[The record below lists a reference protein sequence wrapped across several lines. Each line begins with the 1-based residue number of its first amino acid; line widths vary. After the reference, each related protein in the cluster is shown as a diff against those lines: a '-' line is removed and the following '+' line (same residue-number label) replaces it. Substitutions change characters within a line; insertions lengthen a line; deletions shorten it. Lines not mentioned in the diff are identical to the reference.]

1 MSLMFKAD
9 LVAAPLRHERRGER
23 RELRAPAQC
32 RRGSV
37 RETVVVLDLS
47 PSGARLRAVSPL
59 RTGHSVWLK
68 LPGLEAKET
77 RVVWTRG
84 FESGCEFLQP
94 LHPAVFDSLVQ
105 REARVRT
112 R

>member
-1 MSLMFKAD
+1 MPLMFEAD
-9 LVAAPLRHERRGER
+9 LVAAPLRRARRGER
-23 RELRAPAQC
+23 RVLRAPAQC
-32 RRGSV
+32 RRGSM

-59 RTGHSVWLK
+59 RTGHSIWLK

-84 FESGCEFLQP
+84 FESGCEFLEP
-94 LHPAVFDSLVQ
+94 LHPAVFDSLMT
-105 REARVRT
+105 REARAAPH
-112 R
+112 